1 MSGARQYRGRLANGE
16 GRAVLVEDGVIR
28 DLRPCSGEGLPWLAP
43 ALVDLQV
50 NGFLGLDLND
60 GTLLPATVVALCEV
74 LAARG
79 VGCFL
84 PTLITAPHAAIIQR
98 LGAIVAAI
106 RADPL
111 AAAMIAGV
119 HVEGPM
125 ISPEDGPRG
134 AHPIDFVRILTLDE
148 VEAWQAAGGGL
159 VRMVTLAPE
168 IEGAIPLIRALAD
181 RGILVAIGHSAASP
195 EQIGEAVAAGARI
208 STHLGN
214 GAAALLP
221 RHPNLI
227 WAQLAEDALTAG
239 FIADGDHLPDATL
252 KAMLRAKDGRAFL
265 VSDSVGLG
273 GMPPGRYD
281 NPIGGAVEID
291 ASGKIS
297 VAGTPYLAG
306 SGHALIEFLGRV
318 PGATGLSLGETLALA
333 TTAPAALIGRDVSL
347 RTGGRADFVL
357 FDWSPDAPTIT
368 LRDSVIA
375 GERRGS

>member
-1 MSGARQYRGRLANGE
+1 MSGARAYRGRLASGE
-16 GRAVLVEDGVIR
+16 GRAFVVEGGVIR
-28 DLRPCSGEGLPWLAP
+28 GMQPCDGGGLPWLAP

-60 GTLLPATVVALCEV
+60 GDLAPATVVALCEV

-84 PTLITAPHAAIIQR
+84 PTLITAPRAAIVQR
-98 LGAIVAAI
+98 LGAIAEAM
-106 RADPL
+106 RDPL

-134 AHPIDFVRILTLDE
+134 AHPAAHVRALTLE
-148 VEAWQAAGGGL
+148 EFAEWQASGNL
-159 VRMVTLAPE
+159 VRKVTLAPE
-168 IEGAIPLIRALAD
+168 MAGAIPLIRALAE

-195 EQIGEAVAAGARI
+195 EQIHEAVAAGARI

-227 WAQLAEDALTAG
+227 WAQLAEDALVAG
-239 FIADGDHLPDATL
+239 FIADGDHLPDAAL
-252 KAMLRAKDGRAFL
+252 KAMLRAKAGRAFL
-265 VSDSVGLG
+265 VSDSVGLA

-291 ASGKIS
+291 ATGRIS

-318 PGATGLSLGETLALA
+318 PGAAGLTLGEVLDLA
-333 TTAPAALIGRDVSL
+333 TTAPAALIGRDVTL
-347 RTGGRADFVL
+347 HEGGRADFIL
-357 FDWSPDAPTIT
+357 FDWSPEVPTIR
-368 LRDSVIA
+368 LRESVIA
-375 GERRGS
+375 GERRGP

>member
-1 MSGARQYRGRLANGE
+1 MGAAYRGRLASGE
-16 GRAVLVEDGVIR
+16 GRALLVENGMIRAIEPCDGT
-28 DLRPCSGEGLPWLAP
+28 GLPWLAP

-50 NGFLGLDLND
+50 NGFLGLDLNE
-60 GTLLPATVVALCEV
+60 GELVPETVLALCEV

-84 PTLITAPHAAIIQR
+84 PTLITAPAAAIVQR
-98 LGAIVAAI
+98 LTAISEAT
-106 RADPL
+106 RHPL

-134 AHPIDFVRILTLDE
+134 AHPRDHVRALTLAELDD
-148 VEAWQAAGGGL
+148 WQAASGGL
-159 VRMVTLAPE
+159 LRLVTLAPE
-168 IEGAIPLIRALAD
+168 IAGAMPLIRALAG

-195 EQIGEAVAAGARI
+195 AQIREAVAAGARI

-214 GAAALLP
+214 GAAAMLP

-227 WAQLAEDALTAG
+227 WAQLAEDALSAG
-239 FIADGDHLPDATL
+239 LIADGDHLPDATL
-252 KAMLRAKDGRAFL
+252 KSMLRAKAGRAFL
-265 VSDSVGLG
+265 VSDSVGLA
-273 GMPPGRYD
+273 GMPPGRYE

-306 SGHALIEFLGRV
+306 SGHALVEFLGRV
-318 PGATGLSLGETLALA
+318 PAATGLPLGAVLDLA
-333 TTAPAALIGRDVSL
+333 TTAPAALIGRDVAL
-347 RTGGRADFVL
+347 RAGGRADFIL
-357 FDWSPDAPTIT
+357 FDWSPEAPVMV

-375 GERRGS
+375 GERRGP

>member
-1 MSGARQYRGRLANGE
+1 MSGACAYRGRLANGE
-16 GRAVLVEDGVIR
+16 GCALLVEDGVIR
-28 DLRPCSGEGLPWLAP
+28 DIRPCDGEGLPWLAP

-60 GTLLPATVVALCEV
+60 GTLSPATVVALCEV

-84 PTLITAPHAAIIQR
+84 PTLITAPRAAIVQR
-98 LGAIVAAI
+98 LAAI
-106 RADPL
+106 AQAMRDPL
-111 AAAMIAGV
+111 ASAMIAGV

-134 AHPIDFVRILTLDE
+134 AHPLAHVRALTLDE
-148 VEAWQAAGGGL
+148 FADWQEAGQL
-159 VRMVTLAPE
+159 VRKVTLAPE
-168 IEGAIPLIRALAD
+168 IAGAIPLIRALSE
-181 RGILVAIGHSAASP
+181 RGILVAIGHSAATP
-195 EQIGEAVAAGARI
+195 EQIGAAVAAGARI

-214 GAAALLP
+214 GAAAMLP

-252 KAMLRAKDGRAFL
+252 KAMLRAKAGRAFL
-265 VSDSVGLG
+265 VSDSVGLA

-291 ASGKIS
+291 ATGRIS

-306 SGHALIEFLGRV
+306 SGHALVAFLGRV
-318 PGATGLSLGETLALA
+318 PGATGLSLGAVLDLA
-333 TTAPAALIGRDVSL
+333 TTAPAALIGRDVTL
-347 RTGGRADFVL
+347 RTGGRADFIL
-357 FDWSPDAPTIT
+357 FDWSPEVPTIT

-375 GERRGS
+375 GERRGP